1 MRCLKT
7 QRCNFCDNIEKL
19 SSELENK
26 ELIISIPKESKTDE
40 EASPI
45 ENKNLD

>member
-7 QRCNFCDNIEKL
+7 QKCNFCDNIEKL

-26 ELIISIPKESKTDE
+26 ELIISIPKESTTRE
-40 EASPI
+40 ETPPI
-45 ENKNLD
+45 EE